1 MEESII
7 FKHMMDHDKKNE
19 IKSYPYQKDTYL
31 IDRHSMPLPII
42 YIKILKKIFF
52 PFFFKMGPNNYSIP

>member
-1 MEESII
+1 
-7 FKHMMDHDKKNE
+7 MMDHDKKNE

-42 YIKILKKIFF
+42 YIKNIKKIIIFSFF
-52 PFFFKMGPNNYSIP
+52 LQDGSQ